1 MGLFDPFFDGVHH
14 MQDIYLVVDR
24 ISPEHPTEFCDS
36 SDGLE
41 SLIHMTLEEIPSIF
55 KHGPIVD
62 MGCCRYS
69 LLWAWISHV

>member
-24 ISPEHPTEFCDS
+24 ISPEHPTEICDG

-41 SLIHMTLEEIPSIF
+41 SLIYIPLEVIPSIV
-55 KHGPIVD
+55 KHGPHSGHGVLQI
-62 MGCCRYS
+62 
-69 LLWAWISHV
+69 